1 MAEKKATATVS
12 QVKEADTVKN
22 RFDGKKADVFIN
34 TGRLGGKVFLVK
46 VTGAGSRPTLIAIHL
61 LDCLFTPC

>member
-1 MAEKKATATVS
+1 MAEKKTTATVT
-12 QVKEADTVKN
+12 QVKEIDAIKN

-46 VTGAGSRPTLIAIHL
+46 VASASGRPTLIAIHL
-61 LDCLFTPC
+61 